1 MNNASSADSIK
12 YSGQWVL
19 NASAADRCV
28 CFAGTNSPTTGE
40 GTIVASVEFV
50 MNLSVMRDGIPTAAG
65 SDRNT
70 QRNQEARRL
79 NSTEDIC
86 DQNPRIASDSH
97 LEAGLWAKISSQY
110 QDLGDNPVVTLN
122 RFQTPIRK
130 PESGRKIHRLLR
142 LKWIQT
148 R

>member
-1 MNNASSADSIK
+1 MNNASSAASIK

-19 NASAADRCV
+19 SASAADRCV
-28 CFAGTNSPTTGE
+28 RFAGTNPLATGE
-40 GTIVASVEFV
+40 ETIAASAEFV

-86 DQNPRIASDSH
+86 DQSPRIASDSH
-97 LEAGLWAKISSQY
+97 LKAGLWAKISSQH
-110 QDLGDNPVVTLN
+110 Q
-122 RFQTPIRK
+122 I
-130 PESGRKIHRLLR
+130 LR
-142 LKWIQT
+142 QQS
-148 R
+148 RRNS